1 MRFRGGGIGHKS
13 TREATNHFKTDRDK
27 LDILQAEGAVG
38 KGLEGTEVE
47 NLDVPTVDEEGDYGY
62 TREESD
68 TNEDEG
74 PEEEAA
80 ESELGDDLDTDSGY
94 GDL

>member
-1 MRFRGGGIGHKS
+1 MRFRGGGVGHRS
-13 TREATNHFKTDRDK
+13 TREATDHFKTDRDK
-27 LDILQAEGAVG
+27 LDILQTEGVVG
-38 KGLEGTEVE
+38 KGLEERVE
-47 NLDVPTVDEEGDYGY
+47 NLDIPTVDEEGDYGY

-74 PEEEAA
+74 PEEGAT
-80 ESELGDDLDTDSGY
+80 ESDLDDTDSGY